1 MTTGEALIKLNAILR
16 LHHSNF
22 LNLHWNS
29 VGIDFD
35 DSHKGITTDYYELC
49 DKYIDSTAEMACITT
64 VNPPNYID
72 VIRILNTVVV
82 QNPNPEE
89 RLSGS
94 KDSDVDAYKS
104 LIESNDEVYKYI
116 VIDSNKLY
124 TREEIVKFA
133 DIMLADIVCAIEEC
147 LSSNDIDEYIGIKS
161 DLEAMYSEVDLQLSY
176 INRRRLL

>member
-1 MTTGEALIKLNAILR
+1 
-16 LHHSNF
+16 
-22 LNLHWNS
+22 
-29 VGIDFD
+29 
-35 DSHKGITTDYYELC
+35 
-49 DKYIDSTAEMACITT
+49 MACITT